1 MCDTLVGV
9 LLDHLS
15 PNARQQRPRAT
26 GSKCKQS
33 GIAGSAACGV
43 RRSCHGRPVNTPPKK
58 KLNPKTQS
66 QWGQEYMTSFF
77 TVPTTSLRTGRESGE
92 EAAFSFRVTGF
103 LQCGHFA
110 IVCSPIFR
118 RCVESMCVSP
128 NDHHQRCEPAAEGSP
143 IGTELNGWL
152 ASAAWCGWALW
163 SLAFFGD
170 KAQLGEHCLTKAEKL
185 GILARATGDGR

>member
-1 MCDTLVGV
+1 MTSSMKQKRESGV
-9 LLDHLS
+9 LCTPL
-15 PNARQQRPRAT
+15 
-26 GSKCKQS
+26 
-33 GIAGSAACGV
+33 V

-58 KLNPKTQS
+58 KLKPKTQS

-77 TVPTTSLRTGRESGE
+77 NDPTTSLRTGRESGE

-128 NDHHQRCEPAAEGSP
+128 NAKLTDDEERAADARL
-143 IGTELNGWL
+143 GTG
-152 ASAAWCGWALW
+152 
-163 SLAFFGD
+163 
-170 KAQLGEHCLTKAEKL
+170 T
-185 GILARATGDGR
+185 

>member
-1 MCDTLVGV
+1 MTSSMKQKRESGV
-9 LLDHLS
+9 LCTPL
-15 PNARQQRPRAT
+15 
-26 GSKCKQS
+26 
-33 GIAGSAACGV
+33 V

-58 KLNPKTQS
+58 KLKPKTQS

-77 TVPTTSLRTGRESGE
+77 NDPTTSLRTGRESGE

-128 NDHHQRCEPAAEGSP
+128 NARTERCGRPRAHEMGADATRPHSLEWPWAGEDSSP
-143 IGTELNGWL
+143 VG
-152 ASAAWCGWALW
+152 
-163 SLAFFGD
+163 
-170 KAQLGEHCLTKAEKL
+170 QEK
-185 GILARATGDGR
+185 R

>member
-1 MCDTLVGV
+1 MTSSMKQKRESGV
-9 LLDHLS
+9 LCTPL
-15 PNARQQRPRAT
+15 
-26 GSKCKQS
+26 
-33 GIAGSAACGV
+33 V

-58 KLNPKTQS
+58 KLKPKTQS

-77 TVPTTSLRTGRESGE
+77 NDPTTSLRTGRESGE

-128 NDHHQRCEPAAEGSP
+128 NDPAHRPGATGSWHATEASSPGSVEPVRRFGYDLHRHRYIGNRCLGLRDEPSRSASSILRDPPRPRTNLSNRACEGSR
-143 IGTELNGWL
+143 
-152 ASAAWCGWALW
+152 S
-163 SLAFFGD
+163 
-170 KAQLGEHCLTKAEKL
+170 
-185 GILARATGDGR
+185 R